1 MSISSRAVA
10 LIVAKP
16 LDPEKARRY
25 THMRFESR
33 WNPPIRGVY
42 GIKRNAE
49 AWLGPVPAGAD
60 RWLDEH
66 MWAFWTVAALCS
78 CYAAWT
84 VVRLVIG
91 G

>member
-33 WNPPIRGVY
+33 WTPRFPKLFARVDSFDGYFWPEPRSIDAY
-42 GIKRNAE
+42 
-49 AWLGPVPAGAD
+49 
-60 RWLDEH
+60 LDKH
-66 MWAFWTVAALCS
+66 MKVFWTVAAVCS
-78 CYAAWT
+78 IYAAWI
-84 VVRLVIG
+84 VFGLLV
-91 G
+91 